1 MIDHSNSPLLETE
14 ELLRDLLREVR
25 KMKSDLSS
33 LRQENDRLR
42 KELAATQSK
51 PTSDLFGNGSTEKI
65 ALRQQ
70 IMVLIDK
77 IDKHLTGDIR

>member
-33 LRQENDRLR
+33 LRQENERLR
-42 KELAATQSK
+42 NELATRENTSA
-51 PTSDLFGNGSTEKI
+51 SDLFGNGSAEKI

>member
-1 MIDHSNSPLLETE
+1 MSDHSNSPLHETE

-25 KMKSDLSS
+25 KMKADVSS
-33 LRQENDRLR
+33 LQFENERLR
-42 KELAATQSK
+42 KDLTSRATES
-51 PTSDLFGNGSTEKI
+51 SGDLFANGSTEKM

-70 IMVLIDK
+70 ITSLIEK

>member
-25 KMKSDLSS
+25 KMKSDVSS
-33 LRQENDRLR
+33 LRQENERLR
-42 KELAATQSK
+42 NELATRENSSAG
-51 PTSDLFGNGSTEKI
+51 DLFGNGSTERM

-70 IMVLIDK
+70 IMGLIEK

>member
-1 MIDHSNSPLLETE
+1 MSDHSNSPLHETE

-25 KMKSDLSS
+25 KMKADVSS
-33 LRQENDRLR
+33 LQFENERLR
-42 KELAATQSK
+42 KDLTSRATESS
-51 PTSDLFGNGSTEKI
+51 SDLFANGSTEKM

-70 IMVLIDK
+70 ITSLIEK

>member
-1 MIDHSNSPLLETE
+1 MSDHSNSPLLETE
-14 ELLRDLLREVR
+14 ELLRELLREVR
-25 KMKSDLSS
+25 KMKSDISS

-42 KELAATQSK
+42 KELAANDSK
-51 PTSDLFGNGSTEKI
+51 PAGDLFGNGSAEKI

-70 IMVLIDK
+70 IMVLIEK